1 MQTSKVYV
9 YNRGFAIKYMTVVQI
24 VFSFQGGEVE
34 EKERKKNH
42 HHHFFFPVINYHAK
56 RYKCHHRVSV
66 LKGVAPKVE
75 KVCRAASQSPCMS
88 SFPGI

>member
-34 EKERKKNH
+34 EKERKKKIIIII
-42 HHHFFFPVINYHAK
+42 FF
-56 RYKCHHRVSV
+56 
-66 LKGVAPKVE
+66 
-75 KVCRAASQSPCMS
+75 QS
-88 SFPGI
+88 